1 MKNTLPILPFGL
13 VLALAPVQPL
23 AAQTA
28 KPAST
33 AAPASTVDKM
43 LDRVVAGESVF
54 LERMKQRTPLVET
67 YIQETSMAESGDAR
81 PDKDHYFLGR
91 FHNGDTLTYEK
102 LVEHTD
108 AAKPASKR
116 SFLRGGPKGPPLT
129 FLPRGFAQ
137 MAFIDTHD
145 FNRRTYRFDYFGR

>member
-1 MKNTLPILPFGL
+1 MKNALLILPFGL
-13 VLALAPVQPL
+13 ALAVAPALPL

-28 KPAST
+28 QPAST

-43 LDRVVAGESVF
+43 LDRVVAGERAF

-67 YIQETSMAESGDAR
+67 YIQETSMAGSGDAR

-91 FHNGDTLTYEK
+91 FHNDDTLTYEK

-108 AAKPASKR
+108 APKAGSKLG
-116 SFLRGGPKGPPLT
+116 FLRGGPKGPPLT

-137 MAFIDTHD
+137 MAFI
-145 FNRRTYRFDYFGR
+145 

>member
-1 MKNTLPILPFGL
+1 MKNTLLILLAGL
-13 VLALAPVQPL
+13 VLALAPAPPL

-28 KPAST
+28 KSAST
-33 AAPASTVDKM
+33 AAVDKL
-43 LDRVVAGESVF
+43 LDRVVAGERAF
-54 LERMKQRTPLVET
+54 LERMQQRTPLVET
-67 YIQETSMAESGDAR
+67 YIQETSMEESGDAR
-81 PDKDHYFLGR
+81 PAKDHYFLGR
-91 FHNGDTLTYEK
+91 FHSGDALTYEK

-108 AAKPASKR
+108 AAPKPASKLAFR
-116 SFLRGGPKGPPLT
+116 RGGPKGPPLT